1 MIRPLIARSLCERI
15 LVVVSDPPESA
26 AAVRLAAELASTSG
40 GEVLAL
46 HVSRRDVPCRG
57 PSAADIGL
65 RDDSG
70 SLDAAL
76 AHLEEAGVRH
86 HVQRWQALDDRVLE
100 AVCAAADEYDAT
112 LLIAGSDRRPG
123 LLGRFQRGLGLRL
136 AARATRPVLL
146 VR

>member
-1 MIRPLIARSLCERI
+1 
-15 LVVVSDPPESA
+15 VVVADDPASA
-26 AAVRLAAELASTSG
+26 AAVRLAADLAARVD

-57 PSAADIGL
+57 PSAAECGL
-65 RDDSG
+65 REDG
-70 SLDAAL
+70 ASLDWAL
-76 AHLEEAGVRH
+76 GQLRRAGVRH
-86 HVQRWQALDDRVLE
+86 RGERWQALTDRVLE
-100 AVCAAADEYDAT
+100 TVLAVAEEYDAT
-112 LLIAGSDRRPG
+112 LLIVGGHRPPG